1 VKKEL
6 KVKPEI
12 EKRVLLKLLE
22 FELMIDLITLIICLK
37 VDLRFEQLVF
47 FDVKT

>member
-37 VDLRFEQLVF
+37 VDLRFEQLAF